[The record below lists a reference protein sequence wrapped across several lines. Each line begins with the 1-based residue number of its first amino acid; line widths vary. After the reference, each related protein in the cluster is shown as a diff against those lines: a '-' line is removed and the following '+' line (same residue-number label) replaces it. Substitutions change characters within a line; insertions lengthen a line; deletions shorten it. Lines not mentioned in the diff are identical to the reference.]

1 MTRSPEDFLALALA
15 SAHVGAWHVDELDG
29 TSQRNL
35 EHDRIFGYEEP
46 LSRWSFE
53 TFLAHVVAED
63 REAVALEIRQANETG
78 AHWALDCRIQRRDGA
93 VRWISFT
100 GGRGKGA
107 NGEPR
112 GMAGLVRD
120 ITERKQAEEE
130 LRVGRARQALLSE
143 GRFRQAM
150 ETMSEGYAILGR
162 DWTYLFVNQV
172 NARQA
177 NSRPEDMIGRS
188 LFEVVPGVE
197 KSPFFEAWR
206 RCMDERTPQ
215 RVESLFTF
223 EDGSS
228 AWFEAVAEPVSEGIL
243 VRAQDITA
251 RKRDELA
258 LRESEE
264 LIRTIAENSTQALV
278 MMNGAGYCTYSNPA
292 LLAMTGYTAEELR
305 SKPLHELIHHHHPD
319 GRPYPAA
326 ECPIDRA
333 LPENLAVRA
342 HQDVFFRKDGT
353 SFPALCAASPIV
365 KGGQS
370 VGTVVEVRD
379 VTERKRAEEALREAD
394 RRKDHFLAVLSH
406 ELRNPLA
413 PIKNALHVLDLAPAG
428 SEQARRAKAVI
439 ERQIDQLTHLVDDLL
454 DVTRI
459 ARGKVQLQ
467 RKRVELDELV
477 RRTVED
483 HRSLFEKAELV
494 LLVEPLPRQVFVDG
508 DGNRIAQSMGN
519 LLLNA
524 TKFTPRRGRV
534 TVVLSVDAAARQA
547 VLRVSDTG
555 AGIAPELLP
564 QLFEPFV
571 QADATLDRSKGGL
584 GLGLAVVRAIV
595 ELHGGSVAA
604 RSDGPGRGAEFTMRL
619 PLDVAAEP
627 LREAADAA
635 VQKLQRR
642 VLIIEDNRDA
652 ADILQMVLEGEGH
665 EVAVAYNGPEG
676 IAKARQF
683 HPDLVLCDIGL
694 PGMDG
699 YEVARLFRADEAL
712 KHAHL
717 VALSGYA
724 RPEDLQRAADAGF
737 ERHLAKPATLEKI
750 DKVLREVR

>member
-1 MTRSPEDFLALALA
+1 M
-15 SAHVGAWHVDELDG
+15 
-29 TSQRNL
+29 
-35 EHDRIFGYEEP
+35 
-46 LSRWSFE
+46 
-53 TFLAHVVAED
+53 
-63 REAVALEIRQANETG
+63 
-78 AHWALDCRIQRRDGA
+78 
-93 VRWISFT
+93 
-100 GGRGKGA
+100 
-107 NGEPR
+107 
-112 GMAGLVRD
+112 
-120 ITERKQAEEE
+120 
-130 LRVGRARQALLSE
+130 
-143 GRFRQAM
+143 
-150 ETMSEGYAILGR
+150 
-162 DWTYLFVNQV
+162 
-172 NARQA
+172 
-177 NSRPEDMIGRS
+177 
-188 LFEVVPGVE
+188 
-197 KSPFFEAWR
+197 
-206 RCMDERTPQ
+206 
-215 RVESLFTF
+215 
-223 EDGSS
+223 
-228 AWFEAVAEPVSEGIL
+228 
-243 VRAQDITA
+243 
-251 RKRDELA
+251 
-258 LRESEE
+258 
-264 LIRTIAENSTQALV
+264 
-278 MMNGAGYCTYSNPA
+278 
-292 LLAMTGYTAEELR
+292 
-305 SKPLHELIHHHHPD
+305 
-319 GRPYPAA
+319 
-326 ECPIDRA
+326 
-333 LPENLAVRA
+333 
-342 HQDVFFRKDGT
+342 
-353 SFPALCAASPIV
+353 
-365 KGGQS
+365 
-370 VGTVVEVRD
+370 
-379 VTERKRAEEALREAD
+379 
-394 RRKDHFLAVLSH
+394 SH

-555 AGIAPELLP
+555 AGIAAELLP

-712 KHAHL
+712 KHTHL